1 MSTKAP
7 FDYGKWDKIARE
19 NGNDSDNNEPKAA
32 SRPQLAPG
40 GVPSVRLTTVLGDLK
55 SEKIRWC
62 LDQWGNLAY
71 VEDML
76 PVAFAWW
83 GAATAAAASRD
94 LVDETHP
101 LSLDLP
107 VAHELRDPSATSQD
121 PAFPPVARHPYASI
135 PTTLIFARSLLAP
148 RGSRI
153 YPSDNPTA
161 QAILARETHLDT
173 SLLPLAQRV
182 YWLALLGSRKTA
194 AMYARA
200 IHDSAQQTLWRALVL
215 GVPGIRALLVAA
227 LTGTWTAAQRTD
239 LVRDA
244 FKTADAALAEFP
256 NDDATSPADV
266 ALAVALAPLLLD
278 GDTHLADIPLPLPSD
293 LPRSAPW
300 AVELA
305 ASARKLRKDPRAAR
319 TLALLRRGRPASVGA
334 RAPRIVPP
342 TTPVDLVLARGIG
355 GMKPE
360 TAVRVG
366 VMAPVAVGIATGSVV
381 LAVAPSLL
389 VAVLVLFVAGLANVY
404 AVVWLGVRMVAR
416 PVGGVRHR
424 AIGNVLWW
432 IRHGL
437 EAKMGRRSAVV
448 GKVEKKEVMRAEDD
462 EDDMVE
468 STAGRAIVVVVT
480 S

>member
-19 NGNDSDNNEPKAA
+19 NGNDSENEEPKTAPRA
-32 SRPQLAPG
+32 RLAPG

-62 LDQWGNLAY
+62 LDQWANLAY
-71 VEDML
+71 VEDVL

-94 LVDETHP
+94 VVDETHP

-121 PAFPPVARHPYASI
+121 PTLPPVARHPYASI

-153 YPSDNPTA
+153 YPSDNSTA

-182 YWLALLGSRKTA
+182 YWLALLGSHKTA

-215 GVPGIRALLVAA
+215 GVPGIRAVLVTA
-227 LTGTWTAAQRTD
+227 LTRTWAGAQRTK
-239 LVRDA
+239 LVQDA
-244 FKTADAALAEFP
+244 FKAADAALAAFP
-256 NDDATSPADV
+256 SDGGATNPADV

-278 GDTHLADIPLPLPSD
+278 GDTHLADVPLPLPSD

-319 TLALLRRGRPASVGA
+319 TLALLRRGRPKSVGA

-342 TTPVDLVLARGIG
+342 TTPVDLALARGIG

-360 TAVRVG
+360 TAVQVA
-366 VMAPVAVGIATGSVV
+366 VMAPVAVGIATASVV
-381 LAVAPSLL
+381 FAIAPSLL
-389 VAVLVLFVAGLANVY
+389 VAVLVLLVAGLANVY
-404 AVVWLGVRMVAR
+404 AVVWLGVRTVAR

-424 AIGNVLWW
+424 AVGNVLWW

-437 EAKMGRRSAVV
+437 EAKMGRRA
-448 GKVEKKEVMRAEDD
+448 KVEKNESVRVEDDD
-462 EDDMVE
+462 EDD
-468 STAGRAIVVVVT
+468 TAGSKSAEP
-480 S
+480 SSSSS

>member
-19 NGNDSDNNEPKAA
+19 NGNDSDNDELKAA
-32 SRPQLAPG
+32 PRPRLAPG

-71 VEDML
+71 VEDVL

-94 LVDETHP
+94 VVDETHP
-101 LSLDLP
+101 LSLKLP
-107 VAHELRDPSATSQD
+107 VAHELRDPSAISQD
-121 PAFPPVARHPYASI
+121 PTLPPVARHPYASI

-161 QAILARETHLDT
+161 QAILARETHIDT
-173 SLLPLAQRV
+173 SILPLAQRV

-215 GVPGIRALLVAA
+215 GVPGVRAALVAA
-227 LTGTWTAAQRTD
+227 LTRTWTNAQRTA

-244 FKTADAALAEFP
+244 FKAADAALSESSP
-256 NDDATSPADV
+256 NDGGATSPADV

-278 GDTHLADIPLPLPSD
+278 GDTNLADIPLPLPSD

-305 ASARKLRKDPRAAR
+305 ASARRLRKDPCAAR

-342 TTPVDLVLARGIG
+342 TTPVDLVLALGIG

-360 TAVRVG
+360 TAVRVA
-366 VMAPVAVGIATGSVV
+366 VMAPVAVGIATASVV
-381 LAVAPSLL
+381 LAAAPRVL
-389 VAVLVLFVAGLANVY
+389 VAVLVLLVAGLVNMY
-404 AVVWLGVRMVAR
+404 AVVWLAVRTVAR

-424 AIGNVLWW
+424 AVGNMLWW

-437 EAKMGRRSAVV
+437 EAKMGRRAAA
-448 GKVEKKEVMRAEDD
+448 VEKDKKVRAEDD
-462 EDDMVE
+462 EDDPAE
-468 STAGRAIVVVVT
+468 SDPAEP
-480 S
+480 SSSS